1 MSPGDPYPVAEW
13 ARRLAGEGFES
24 LWTPEIVGRGPL
36 VPDPCVTLA
45 VAAAVTAGVELG
57 TATVQVP
64 LHHPADLAH
73 RFLSLAQVCGDRLT
87 LGLSPGST
95 VDDHAALDVDF
106 GARFRVFGAHVERL
120 RTLLADG
127 GDDRAR
133 LAPHGIAVP
142 LLLGSWGA
150 NVERAARAFDGWLAS
165 GYRTS
170 PDEIVEAH
178 ARYRAA
184 GGGRALVY
192 AVPTTD
198 LGATRDA
205 LARYAEA
212 GFDDAIVLIEP
223 GGPDPAAVRALVGR
237 PVSGAA
243 AGPRPG
249 PPSSAP
255 DDRAG

>member
-1 MSPGDPYPVAEW
+1 MRLGATLVHLSPGDPYPVAEW
-13 ARRLAGEGFES
+13 ARRLAGEGFEG
-24 LWTPEIVGRGPL
+24 LWTPEIVGRGTL
-36 VPDPCVTLA
+36 VPDPCVVLA
-45 VAAAVTAGVELG
+45 AAAAVTEDVELG

-95 VDDHAALDVDF
+95 ADDYAALEADH
-106 GARFRVFGAHVERL
+106 GARFRTFRASVPRL
-120 RTLLADG
+120 RTLLAAG

-133 LAPHGIAVP
+133 LAPHGVPLPP

-150 NVERAARAFDGWLAS
+150 NVERAARDFDGWLAS
-165 GYRTS
+165 GYRTT

-178 ARYRAA
+178 ARFRAA
-184 GGGRALVY
+184 GGGRALVC

-205 LARYAEA
+205 LARYSEA

-223 GGPDPAAVRALVGR
+223 DGPDPAAVRSLVG
-237 PVSGAA
+237 
-243 AGPRPG
+243 
-249 PPSSAP
+249 
-255 DDRAG
+255 